1 MVESF
6 FVHSPRGRNAVL
18 PLYRLGT
25 DARGANLRSRLQN
38 AADSAILSML
48 PTDASGDKNDGVF
61 FCMQNYKIVADSSCD
76 FTALDGASFEA
87 APLKIITAEHEYT
100 DDAALDVASMV
111 ETLLTYN
118 GKSSTSCPNVG
129 DWLGAFG
136 DAEHVFCVTITGTLS
151 GSYNS
156 AMQAKS
162 HYEELYPDRRVYVLN
177 SLSAGAE
184 IGLILRKIKELVQTD
199 LSFEEICKQIE
210 AYSAKT
216 GLLFVLESMQNLAN
230 NGRVSPLVA
239 KMAGLLGIRVIGKA
253 SDRGDLEQL
262 HKARGEKKMIETTVQ
277 TLIDLGLK
285 TGKVFIAHCLNEPA
299 AQKLKEALAAKLPAV
314 VATIYPT
321 GGLCSFYAEK
331 GGLMIGFEKV

>member
-1 MVESF
+1 
-6 FVHSPRGRNAVL
+6 
-18 PLYRLGT
+18 
-25 DARGANLRSRLQN
+25 
-38 AADSAILSML
+38 
-48 PTDASGDKNDGVF
+48 
-61 FCMQNYKIVADSSCD
+61 MQNYKIVADSSCD
-76 FTALDGASFEA
+76 FTALDGACFEA
-87 APLKIITAEHEYT
+87 APLKIITSACEYT
-100 DDAALDVASMV
+100 DDAKLNVEEMV
-111 ETLLTYN
+111 NTLLTYS

-136 DAEHVFCVTITGTLS
+136 DAEYVFCVTITATLS

-162 HYEELYPDRRVYVLN
+162 HYEELYPGRRVYVLN

-184 IGLILRKIKELVQTD
+184 IGLILHKMRELVQTD
-199 LSFEEICKQIE
+199 LSFDEVCAEID
-210 AYSAKT
+210 AYSKQT
-216 GLLFVLESMQNLAN
+216 GLLFVLESMQNLAS

-262 HKARGEKKMIETTVQ
+262 HKARGEKKMIDVTVQ
-277 TLIDLGLK
+277 TLMDLGLK
-285 TGKVFIAHCLNEPA
+285 TGKVFIAHCMNEPA
-299 AQKLKEALAAKLPAV
+299 AQKVKEALAATLPEAQV
-314 VATIYPT
+314 TVYKT